1 MNRVGIYKVKMA
13 FREADKWL
21 QLIFYHL
28 FCSASVK
35 EDTYVVAL
43 HYGVFR
49 ERTDALLPCRPERS
63 GTSPEWPEGLR
74 CAKQLFHR

>member
-43 HYGVFR
+43 HCGVFR
-49 ERTDALLPCRPERS
+49 ERTDA
-63 GTSPEWPEGLR
+63 
-74 CAKQLFHR
+74 